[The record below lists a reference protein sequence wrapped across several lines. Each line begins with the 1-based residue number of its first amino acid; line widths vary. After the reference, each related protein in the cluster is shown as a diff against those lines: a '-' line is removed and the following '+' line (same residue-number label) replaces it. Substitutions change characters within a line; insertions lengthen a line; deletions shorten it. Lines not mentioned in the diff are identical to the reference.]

1 MSRLYI
7 QCSDRTTHTKS
18 PSIRSSFTA
27 DRSVRTSGKTMT
39 LFFNISIKIAP
50 LYLSFKYLQCAYMCR
65 PQIEP
70 SQLCASPSA
79 GDESSPPASLT
90 HFAGL
95 ESVGALGLELFAG
108 SDRVSVSPSSAA
120 PDDSRR
126 AAGGAASASKAQ
138 VRGGGGSS
146 GELAEPA
153 LVAFDNFLVTD
164 SKLIADRFALD
175 TTQQRRAAAAES
187 HADQNFR
194 VPLELY
200 SRSPD
205 ECTVLVLVSIVF

>member
-1 MSRLYI
+1 
-7 QCSDRTTHTKS
+7 
-18 PSIRSSFTA
+18 
-27 DRSVRTSGKTMT
+27 
-39 LFFNISIKIAP
+39 
-50 LYLSFKYLQCAYMCR
+50 MCR

-70 SQLCASPSA
+70 SQLCASSSA
-79 GDESSPPASLT
+79 GDESSPPASHT

-126 AAGGAASASKAQ
+126 VASGAASASKAQ
-138 VRGGGGSS
+138 VRGGGGS

-187 HADQNFR
+187 HADQTFR
-194 VPLELY
+194 VPLELH

-205 ECTVLVLVSIVF
+205 ECTVLVLVSTVF

>member
-1 MSRLYI
+1 
-7 QCSDRTTHTKS
+7 
-18 PSIRSSFTA
+18 
-27 DRSVRTSGKTMT
+27 
-39 LFFNISIKIAP
+39 
-50 LYLSFKYLQCAYMCR
+50 MCR

-70 SQLCASPSA
+70 SQLCASSSA
-79 GDESSPPASLT
+79 GDESSPPASHT

-126 AAGGAASASKAQ
+126 VASGAASASKAQ
-138 VRGGGGSS
+138 VRGS

-194 VPLELY
+194 VPLELH

-205 ECTVLVLVSIVF
+205 ECTVLVLVSTVF